1 MERGVDVGEGR
12 VVVTR
17 EAALGN
23 ERGWGE
29 GGDAG
34 EGTDSRIGPMR
45 QSKMS
50 FFFFL
55 NLPIQNVTKP
65 FHGVFFFFPFRM
77 YFSACVSLLACN
89 LALVILDLC

>member
-50 FFFFL
+50 FFFL
-55 NLPIQNVTKP
+55 SELTNPKCHQAIP
-65 FHGVFFFFPFRM
+65 WCFFFFPFRM

>member
-50 FFFFL
+50 FFFF
-55 NLPIQNVTKP
+55 
-65 FHGVFFFFPFRM
+65 PFRM